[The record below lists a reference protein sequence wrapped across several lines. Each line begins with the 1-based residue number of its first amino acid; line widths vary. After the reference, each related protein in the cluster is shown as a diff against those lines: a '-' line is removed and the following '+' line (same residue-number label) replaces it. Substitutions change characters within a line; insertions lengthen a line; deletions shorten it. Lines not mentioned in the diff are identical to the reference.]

1 MPYRD
6 TASGIASLGRYGDDT
21 LVHMNRDEVQGLQAL
36 AMAQGGSLSI
46 NPNTGLPEAFS
57 LKGAFKKFLPTIV
70 GGALAATGF
79 GAPAAALAG
88 GLAGA
93 ATSKGNLLEG
103 FAMGALG
110 GFGGAGFA
118 NAAGLGAA
126 GGAGAGAGA
135 DAAGAGIGEAAKS
148 GTSGLNLSG
157 AGAGP
162 SIPGGTTMPS
172 LSSVAP
178 VAPPGTPPIIPGG
191 IAPAS
196 PAIPTGMP
204 PAPASGG
211 LNLSNATGGA
221 GRSITDASNIA
232 GRAVGAGAG
241 PVAPG
246 GAMMPSM
253 SPTPP
258 PSTGLGGMKGKFND
272 LAEGLTDKIIPTGLQ
287 DTIRNPTLGKAG
299 IASLMSASS
308 RAEVP
313 KMKKGPLFRQYDFDP
328 ITREFTAKEPSDTWQ
343 DPYAAG
349 AAAGGAIN
357 NIAAQNNYLANMSRG
372 GASDTDINSYS
383 GEPRYAQGG
392 MPPDMGGRFLKGPGD
407 GVSDS
412 IPAEIAAEGG
422 TIPAKLAAGEFV
434 VPARIVAEIGNGSSD
449 AGAKEL
455 YRMLDRIE
463 ARMKK
468 SKRGK
473 DSGARKELVA

>member
-46 NPNTGLPEAFS
+46 NPYTGLPEAFD

-110 GFGGAGFA
+110 GFGGAGLA
-118 NAAGLGAA
+118 QAAQLGSAAAPGL
-126 GGAGAGAGA
+126 AGADAAKAGA

-162 SIPGGTTMPS
+162 SIPGGATMPS
-172 LSSVAP
+172 LSSVTP
-178 VAPPGTPPIIPGG
+178 SGMPPITPGG
-191 IAPAS
+191 IAPPS
-196 PAIPTGMP
+196 PSIPGTP
-204 PAPASGG
+204 PASGG
-211 LNLSNATGGA
+211 LNLSGATGAPNVGNIPGA
-221 GRSITDASNIA
+221 PSMPSISPPPPTSST
-232 GRAVGAGAG
+232 G
-241 PVAPG
+241 PG
-246 GAMMPSM
+246 GI
-253 SPTPP
+253 
-258 PSTGLGGMKGKFND
+258 GGKFNQFSER
-272 LAEGLTDKIIPTGLQ
+272 LADKLPAGLQ

-299 IASLMSASS
+299 IASLMSAAS

-313 KMKKGPLFRQYDFDP
+313 KMKQGPLFRQYDFDP
-328 ITREFTAKEPSDTWQ
+328 ITREFTAREPSDTWQ

-372 GASDTDINSYS
+372 GATDTDINSYS

>member
-1 MPYRD
+1 
-6 TASGIASLGRYGDDT
+6 
-21 LVHMNRDEVQGLQAL
+21 MNRDEVQGLQAL

-46 NPNTGLPEAFS
+46 NPYTGLPEAFD
-57 LKGAFKKFLPTIV
+57 LKGAFKKYLPTIV
-70 GGALAATGF
+70 GAAGSMM
-79 GAPAAALAG
+79 GLGPVGAALAG
-88 GLAGA
+88 GLTGA

-110 GFGGAGFA
+110 GYGGAGLA
-118 NAAGLGAA
+118 TGLGAGAA
-126 GGAGAGAGA
+126 GGTNP
-135 DAAGAGIGEAAKS
+135 AAVEAAKNTAQSTPAVSEAAKIGANKAMLGSPSQSLITSPSPGVSAGLSPRDASMLTNGPTGPLAGS
-148 GTSGLNLSG
+148 GFDKAANDLVSKLPQG
-157 AGAGP
+157 AQNF
-162 SIPGGTTMPS
+162 INK
-172 LSSVAP
+172 
-178 VAPPGTPPIIPGG
+178 PPGLIG
-191 IAPAS
+191 S
-196 PAIPTGMP
+196 
-204 PAPASGG
+204 
-211 LNLSNATGGA
+211 
-221 GRSITDASNIA
+221 
-232 GRAVGAGAG
+232 
-241 PVAPG
+241 
-246 GAMMPSM
+246 
-253 SPTPP
+253 
-258 PSTGLGGMKGKFND
+258 
-272 LAEGLTDKIIPTGLQ
+272 
-287 DTIRNPTLGKAG
+287 G
-299 IASLMSASS
+299 IASLTSAAS

-313 KMKKGPLFRQYDFDP
+313 KMKQGPLFRQYDFDP

-372 GASDTDINSYS
+372 GATDTDINSYS

>member
-1 MPYRD
+1 M
-6 TASGIASLGRYGDDT
+6 
-21 LVHMNRDEVQGLQAL
+21 
-36 AMAQGGSLSI
+36 
-46 NPNTGLPEAFS
+46 
-57 LKGAFKKFLPTIV
+57 
-70 GGALAATGF
+70 
-79 GAPAAALAG
+79 
-88 GLAGA
+88 
-93 ATSKGNLLEG
+93 
-103 FAMGALG
+103 
-110 GFGGAGFA
+110 
-118 NAAGLGAA
+118 
-126 GGAGAGAGA
+126 
-135 DAAGAGIGEAAKS
+135 
-148 GTSGLNLSG
+148 
-157 AGAGP
+157 P
-162 SIPGGTTMPS
+162 SI
-172 LSSVAP
+172 SS
-178 VAPPGTPPIIPGG
+178 PPT
-191 IAPAS
+191 
-196 PAIPTGMP
+196 
-204 PAPASGG
+204 
-211 LNLSNATGGA
+211 
-221 GRSITDASNIA
+221 
-232 GRAVGAGAG
+232 
-241 PVAPG
+241 
-246 GAMMPSM
+246 
-253 SPTPP
+253 
-258 PSTGLGGMKGKFND
+258 PSTGLRGIGGKFND

-287 DTIRNPTLGKAG
+287 DTLRNPTLGKAG

-313 KMKKGPLFRQYDFDP
+313 KMKQGPLFRQYDFDP

-372 GASDTDINSYS
+372 GATDTDINSYS

>member
-1 MPYRD
+1 
-6 TASGIASLGRYGDDT
+6 
-21 LVHMNRDEVQGLQAL
+21 MNRDEVQGLQAL

-88 GLAGA
+88 GLAGV
-93 ATSKGNLLEG
+93 ATSKKNFFEG

-110 GFGGAGFA
+110 GFGGAGLA
-118 NAAGLGAA
+118 QAAQLGSAAAPGL
-126 GGAGAGAGA
+126 AGADAAKVGA
-135 DAAGAGIGEAAKS
+135 DAAGAGINEAAKS

-162 SIPGGTTMPS
+162 SIPGGATMPS

-211 LNLSNATGGA
+211 LNLSGATGGA

-253 SPTPP
+253 SPTPA
-258 PSTGLGGMKGKFND
+258 PSTGLRGIGGKFND

-287 DTIRNPTLGKAG
+287 ETVRNPTLGKAG

-308 RAEVP
+308 RTEAP

-328 ITREFTAKEPSDTWQ
+328 ITREFTAREPSDTWQ
-343 DPYAAG
+343 DPYAPG

-372 GASDTDINSYS
+372 GATDTDINSYS

-434 VPARIVAEIGNGSSD
+434 VPARIVAELGNGSSD